1 LLVVGG
7 KTVRTNV
14 YVDGF
19 NLYYGAGKYTAY
31 KWLDLAALC
40 NRLLPATTTLNYI
53 RYFTAEIADKP
64 DDPQRLQRQRLYLR
78 ALRTIP
84 KLTIHLGHYIE
95 TPARYRLANPIAG
108 LPDIVDVIKTEEK
121 GSDVNLGAYLLMDA
135 HNGYF
140 DQAIVISNDSDLA
153 TPMWMIKKVFGLPIG
168 VWNPHSKA
176 TCDRWNAA
184 HPECAPRTP
193 HPSNKL
199 KKASKFRH
207 SISSDGADSD
217 VALCQF
223 PEELTDPTGTF
234 RRPKDW

>member
-1 LLVVGG
+1 LLVVRG

-19 NLYYGAGKYTAY
+19 NLYYGAGKYTPY

-53 RYFTAEIADKP
+53 RYFTAEIADDP
-64 DDPQRLQRQRLYLR
+64 SDPQRLQRQRLYLR
-78 ALRTIP
+78 ALRTTP
-84 KLTIHLGHYIE
+84 NLTIHLGHYIE
-95 TPARYRLANPIAG
+95 TPARMRLANPVAG
-108 LPDIVDVIKTEEK
+108 EPDIVDVIKTEEK
-121 GSDVNLGAYLLMDA
+121 GSDVNLGAWLLLDA

-153 TPMWMIKKVFGLPIG
+153 TPIWMIKKVFGLSIG

-184 HPECAPRTP
+184 HPGCHPRTP
-193 HPSNKL
+193 HPSYKL
-199 KKASKFRH
+199 KKAAKFQVA
-207 SISSDGADSD
+207 ISSDGAESD
-217 VALCQF
+217 VAQCQF
-223 PEELTDPTGTF
+223 SEEIKDGTGTF
-234 RRPKDW
+234 RRPKGW